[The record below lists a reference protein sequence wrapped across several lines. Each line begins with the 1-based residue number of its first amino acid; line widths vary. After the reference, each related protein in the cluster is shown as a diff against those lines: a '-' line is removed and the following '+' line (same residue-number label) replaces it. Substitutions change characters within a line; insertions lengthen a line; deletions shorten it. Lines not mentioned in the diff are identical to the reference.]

1 MQIYK
6 PYQLEDSDTH
16 GIRLERGL
24 EQYISEEWWRKKWV
38 KNIYTPYSI
47 IKTQYCGAIDYNL
60 T

>member
-24 EQYISEEWWRKKWV
+24 EQYIREEWWRKKWV
-38 KNIYTPYSI
+38 KNIYTP
-47 IKTQYCGAIDYNL
+47 
-60 T
+60 